1 VRTAVAISTATIV
14 AEKKFRKFL
23 QTENLT
29 NKSQQNNQ
37 FKLIKQ
43 CNT

>member
-1 VRTAVAISTATIV
+1 VRTVVAISTATIV

-29 NKSQQNNQ
+29 NKNQQNNQ
-37 FKLIKQ
+37 FKFIKQ